1 MDINIGGFRTL
12 DKSGLKDRILRMR
25 RPYEQPTREVS
36 ERMKKVKG
44 RGTRLEAAMEE
55 ILQGLGIEYE
65 TQVELLRARP
75 DFRIK
80 GTNVLIFCDSS
91 FWHGKRKS
99 ETSGEAFGR
108 NREFWTEKLNANKRR
123 DRRINQRLRRA
134 GWSVHRFLDVDVLK
148 KPEKVARR
156 LRRIV
161 DGHSE

>member
-1 MDINIGGFRTL
+1 MNLGSSGVL
-12 DKSGLKDRILRMR
+12 DKSGLKDRILMMR
-25 RPYEQPTREVS
+25 RPYERPTRKVS

-44 RGTRLEAAMEE
+44 RDTRLEAAMEE
-55 ILQGLGIEYE
+55 ILESLGIEYE

-80 GTNVLIFCDSS
+80 GSNVLIFCDSS

-108 NREFWTEKLNANKRR
+108 NREFWTKKLNANKLR
-123 DRRINQRLRRA
+123 DRRIDRRLRRA

-161 DGHSE
+161 DGASE